1 MAQGEHVKQIVSD
14 LRAEQD
20 SLDDLVSTIEKDAW
34 STPTPAEGWD
44 VRDQIGHLTFFDER
58 ATEAIADPE
67 AFLAGIEAAAKDT
80 EQYMASHLD
89 LARRSHPDQ
98 VLSRWREGRSTM
110 LDALGALDPSARL
123 VWYGPPMSARS
134 FATARLMET
143 WAHGQDI
150 VDCLWISR
158 VPTDRLRHIAFLGVK
173 TLGWSFTVNGLAVPT
188 EVVHLDLEAP
198 SGDRWVWNDEPT
210 QNTVRNTI
218 SGDAEDFCLVVTQR
232 RHISDTGL
240 EVTGPVARQWMSIAQ
255 AFAGP
260 SGEGRPAGMFT
271 RRTPLRSQP

>member
-20 SLDDLVSTIEKDAW
+20 SLDDLVSTIERDAW
-34 STPTPAEGWD
+34 STHTPAEGWD
-44 VRDQIGHLTFFDER
+44 ARDQIGHLTFFDER
-58 ATEAIADPE
+58 ATEAIVEPE
-67 AFLAGIEAAAKDT
+67 AFLAGIEAAAKDIDR
-80 EQYMASHLD
+80 YMASHLD
-89 LARRSHPDQ
+89 VARRSDPGK
-98 VLSRWREGRSTM
+98 VLAHWRECRSAM
-110 LDALGALDPSARL
+110 LGALGALDPSARL

-150 VDCLWISR
+150 VDCLGLSR
-158 VPTDRLRHIAFLGVK
+158 DPTDRLRHIAFLGVK

-188 EVVHLDLEAP
+188 EAVQVDLKAP
-198 SGDRWVWNDEPT
+198 SGDHWVWNDEST
-210 QNTVRNTI
+210 QNTLI
-218 SGDAEDFCLVVTQR
+218 GDAEDFCLVVTQR

-260 SGEGRPAGMFT
+260 PGEGRPAGMFT
-271 RRTPLRSQP
+271 GRTPLRS

>member
-20 SLDDLVSTIEKDAW
+20 SLDEIVSRIESGAW

-58 ATEAIADPE
+58 ATEAITDPE
-67 AFLAGIEAAAKDT
+67 AFLARIEAAAKDIDR
-80 EQYMASHLD
+80 YMASHLD
-89 LARRSHPDQ
+89 VARRSDPDQ
-98 VLSRWREGRSTM
+98 VLAHWRESRSAM

-150 VDCLWISR
+150 VDCLGVDR
-158 VPTDRLRHIAFLGVK
+158 VPTDRLKHIAFLGVK

-188 EVVHLDLEAP
+188 EAVHVDLEAP
-198 SGDRWVWNDEPT
+198 SGDQWVWNDEST
-210 QNTVRNTI
+210 QNTLV
-218 SGDAEDFCLVVTQR
+218 GDAEDFCLVVTQR

-240 EVTGPVARQWMSIAQ
+240 DVTGPVAEQWISFAQ

-260 SGEGRPAGMFT
+260 PGKGRPPGMFA
-271 RRTPLRSQP
+271 R